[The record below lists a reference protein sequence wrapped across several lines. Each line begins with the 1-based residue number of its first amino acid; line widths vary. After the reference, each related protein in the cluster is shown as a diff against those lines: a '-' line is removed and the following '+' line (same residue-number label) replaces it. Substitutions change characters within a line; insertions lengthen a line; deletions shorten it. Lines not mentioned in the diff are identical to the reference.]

1 MYSILLSASSL
12 SEELIISNNFAL
24 FQMVII
30 VGAVNTVHYIS
41 YGRTWIKLSTAGHFF
56 KKHGSIH
63 TETWAHTLS

>member
-41 YGRTWIKLSTAGHFF
+41 YGRT
-56 KKHGSIH
+56 
-63 TETWAHTLS
+63 

>member
-41 YGRTWIKLSTAGHFF
+41 YGRTWIKLSTAGRFF

-63 TETWAHTLS
+63 TETWAHAMS